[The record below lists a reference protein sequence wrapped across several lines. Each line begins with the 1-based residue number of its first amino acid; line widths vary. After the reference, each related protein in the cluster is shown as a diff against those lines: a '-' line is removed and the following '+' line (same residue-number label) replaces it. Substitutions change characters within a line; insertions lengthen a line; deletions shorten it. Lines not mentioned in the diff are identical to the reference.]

1 MEKQTLIN
9 EFVQHKLKI
18 PSNRDEDWL
27 YYDFESLQYSISQDS
42 NHIQNINEL
51 FEGNYLYFSNG
62 QLEKKQLNNS
72 IKHMTEISP
81 EKNQNSF
88 IEFAKKS
95 SEKQTLEFN
104 NLQEKIRLIYN
115 ASYGYAS
122 TNIEIKSNDSTIEIE
137 RIFLTRKSSI
147 INNYI
152 NLSLTNQSNV
162 CMSEI
167 NIENEGHILDFV
179 EASLD
184 NNCHFK
190 GLNQSYLCNNSRF
203 ENKVQLNGET
213 ATARLNGL
221 SINGKNKQTFY
232 NTHVFHNVGNNES
245 HQLFK
250 SINKDGA
257 LFEYN
262 GKVSVKK
269 DAQQINSYQL
279 NQNILLDEYATI
291 HSRPQLF
298 IDADDVKC
306 SHGSTTGDLNQE
318 ELFYLM
324 SRGIDELT
332 SKKLVLNAFISDI
345 FQENTFN
352 KYIKKSHSILNQ
364 II

>member
-1 MEKQTLIN
+1 MKKQTLTN
-9 EFVQHKLKI
+9 EFEQHNLTV
-18 PSNRDEDWL
+18 PSNKHEDWL
-27 YYDFESLQYSISQDS
+27 YYDFDSLQYSISQDS
-42 NHIQNINEL
+42 NHNQNINEL
-51 FEGNYLYFSNG
+51 FKGNYMYFRNG
-62 QLEKKQLNNS
+62 QLEKKQLSDS
-72 IKHMTEISP
+72 IKHMNEMSP

-88 IEFAKKS
+88 IEFAKRS
-95 SEKQTLEFN
+95 AEKQTLTLN
-104 NLQEKIRLIYN
+104 NQQEKIRLIYD

-122 TNIEIKSNDSTIEIE
+122 TNIDIQLEDSTIVIE
-137 RIFLTRKSSI
+137 RIFLTSKSCI

-152 NLSLTNQSNV
+152 NLSLKNQSNV

-179 EASLD
+179 EASLEND
-184 NNCHFK
+184 CHYK

-250 SINKDGA
+250 SINQDNA

-262 GKVSVKK
+262 GKVTVKK

-306 SHGSTTGDLNQE
+306 SHGSTTGDLNKE

-324 SRGIDELT
+324 SRGLDKLS
-332 SKKLVLNAFISDI
+332 SKKLVLRAFVEEI
-345 FQENTFN
+345 FQDDSFKEQN
-352 KYIKKSHSILNQ
+352 KNINNILSK